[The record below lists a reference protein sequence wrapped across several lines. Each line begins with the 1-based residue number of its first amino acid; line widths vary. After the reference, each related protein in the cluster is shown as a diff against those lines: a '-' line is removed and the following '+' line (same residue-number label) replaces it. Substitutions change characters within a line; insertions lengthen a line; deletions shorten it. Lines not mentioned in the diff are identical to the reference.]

1 MLYRSKGYKSK
12 SLKVNRINL
21 GGVNGWLDKSII
33 TFEPAMSSNPIPSSV
48 SDVNRAVRA
57 TKLSSIDN
65 EYVLFVSLTFF
76 SYTSL
81 SFISNSTEYS
91 FPVSGFSP
99 FQLPTPGPMLVVKA
113 IWYWSLAC
121 FTSSTLIL
129 IFYSLLDDVL
139 EKVGRVRILIRAPD
153 SSDRL
158 KAIAGAAG

>member
-1 MLYRSKGYKSK
+1 
-12 SLKVNRINL
+12 
-21 GGVNGWLDKSII
+21 
-33 TFEPAMSSNPIPSSV
+33 MSSNPTPSSV
-48 SDVNRAVRA
+48 SDVNRAVRV
-57 TKLSSIDN
+57 TRSPSVDK
-65 EYVLFVSLTFF
+65 EYVLLVSLTLL
-76 SYTSL
+76 SYTNS
-81 SFISNSTEYS
+81 SFISNSTECS

-99 FQLPTPGPMLVVKA
+99 FQLPTLGPVLVVKA

-139 EKVGRVRILIRAPD
+139 EKVDGVRILIRAPD

>member
-1 MLYRSKGYKSK
+1 
-12 SLKVNRINL
+12 
-21 GGVNGWLDKSII
+21 
-33 TFEPAMSSNPIPSSV
+33 MSSNPTPSSV
-48 SDVNRAVRA
+48 SDINRAVRV
-57 TKLSSIDN
+57 TRSPSVDN
-65 EYVLFVSLTFF
+65 EYVLLVSLTLL
-76 SYTSL
+76 SHTNS